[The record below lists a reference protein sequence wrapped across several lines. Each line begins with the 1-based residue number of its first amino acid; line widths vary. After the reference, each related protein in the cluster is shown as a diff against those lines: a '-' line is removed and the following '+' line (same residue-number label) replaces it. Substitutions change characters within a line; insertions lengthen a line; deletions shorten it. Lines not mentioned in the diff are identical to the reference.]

1 MSIAEKKR
9 SSERT
14 SYKVRRRWDQEN
26 LKKYGVAFHIER
38 DSDVIDYIESQK
50 ATGKG
55 TSEIFREAIEKLKN
69 EGQ

>member
-38 DSDVIDYIESQK
+38 DSDVIGYIESQK

>member
-14 SYKVRRRWDQEN
+14 SYKVRQRWDQEN